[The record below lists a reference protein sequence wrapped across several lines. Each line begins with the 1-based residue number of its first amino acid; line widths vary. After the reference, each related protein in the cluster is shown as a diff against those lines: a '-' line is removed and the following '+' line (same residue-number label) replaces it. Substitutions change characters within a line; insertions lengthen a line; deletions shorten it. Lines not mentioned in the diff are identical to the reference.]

1 MATARTPRRKGPVR
15 EAKKALATLERRGTR
30 LLARAEKNAARYLS
44 SGQRRAIRDLGKH
57 VKGMQADVAA
67 LVRYSGEALE
77 KGAERALA
85 RVDGRAVRTLRK
97 TVEGLRPVKEADF
110 RRVQV
115 RLRKVERRVEAI
127 AGIVER
133 LDQGAAQPARPIRA
147 VQ

>member
-1 MATARTPRRKGPVR
+1 MATARTPRRKSPVR
-15 EAKKALATLERRGTR
+15 EAKRALATLEHSGTR

-57 VKGMQADVAA
+57 VKGMQADIAA
-67 LVRYSGEALE
+67 LFRYSGEAVE
-77 KGAERALA
+77 KRAERALA

-97 TVEGLRPVKEADF
+97 KLEGLRPVRETDF

-127 AGIVER
+127 AGIVEQ
-133 LDQGAAQPARPIRA
+133 LEQSGSQPAQRIRA

>member
-1 MATARTPRRKGPVR
+1 VR
-15 EAKKALATLERRGTR
+15 EAKKALMALERRGTG
-30 LLARAEKNAARYLS
+30 LLARAERNAAQYLS

-67 LVRYSGEALE
+67 LFRYSGEALE

-85 RVDGRAVRTLRK
+85 RVDVRAVRKLRK

-115 RLRKVERRVEAI
+115 RLRKVERRVDAI
-127 AGIVER
+127 AGIVEQ
-133 LDQGAAQPARPIRA
+133 LEKSGSQPAERIRA